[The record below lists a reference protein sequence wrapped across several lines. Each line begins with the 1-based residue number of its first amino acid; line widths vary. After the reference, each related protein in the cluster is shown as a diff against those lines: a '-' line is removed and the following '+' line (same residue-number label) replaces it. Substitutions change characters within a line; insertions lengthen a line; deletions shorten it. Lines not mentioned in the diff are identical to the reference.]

1 MRLLVNKQPTAYDV
15 NKVVERIYKE
25 QEEEFIANEVPIGCI
40 DCAEVLKIV
49 KEGGVKCN

>member
-25 QEEEFIANEVPIGCI
+25 QEEEFIANEVPIGYI